1 MLTRHFEAMTF
12 SAKAA
17 VSAVVGVLVYA
28 HLHLPG
34 SVWVVAVSAVIVTQ
48 PTLDSSLKA
57 SLLRV
62 VANLAGAVCGA
73 ILGLLIG
80 HPLVAMALGIMITG
94 IACFM
99 LKQDDMLRP
108 AAVAVILV
116 TLAGESGQWDALR
129 NRLFGV
135 AVGCVCALVVGFIFD
150 KILGRIKWRI
160 VEEPKKVSQQE

>member
-1 MLTRHFEAMTF
+1 MQAPHFEALAF

-17 VSAVVGVLVYA
+17 VSAVVGVLAYRYA
-28 HLHLPG
+28 NLPG

-48 PTLDSSLKA
+48 PTLDSSLQA

-80 HPLVAMALGIMITG
+80 HPLAAMALGIMVMG
-94 IACFM
+94 MACHL

-129 NRLFGV
+129 NRVLGV
-135 AVGCVCALVVGFIFD
+135 AVGCASALVVGFVFD

-160 VEEPKKVSQQE
+160 VEEPKKNSPQE